1 MLSDKSTVCPF
12 NLLDI
17 AHQKRGAKAAIVNA
31 GKRLPM
37 LSIMDCVKEKLI
49 IPVFIGDEKE
59 IKKTAEELKFD
70 ISEYEIINEPV
81 ENNTAKI
88 AAKLAGDGKVKIIV
102 KGHIHT
108 DILMKEVLLRK
119 YNLIG
124 KKRLSHISWIP
135 FKSIKPMYRKLEQT
149 MYETNQN
156 HFGFDNM
163 QITEQAQYTEYLNGG
178 FYEWHTDN
186 GINFMN
192 GTSPVRKISMSL
204 LLNHESEFDGGDLE
218 LCEEGKVA
226 PLKQGHAIFFAS
238 FLNHRVKP
246 VTRGTRKSLVMWFG
260 GTPFK

>member
-1 MLSDKSTVCPF
+1 MIFKEPRWKSYIVQTITPIFTPEQCQDIINIGRSMPPKMGEIGVGD
-12 NLLDI
+12 NLD
-17 AHQKRGAKAAIVNA
+17 N
-31 GKRLPM
+31 
-37 LSIMDCVKEKLI
+37 KEK
-49 IPVFIGDEKE
+49 
-59 IKKTAEELKFD
+59 IK
-70 ISEYEIINEPV
+70 V
-81 ENNTAKI
+81 E
-88 AAKLAGDGKVKIIV
+88 
-102 KGHIHT
+102 
-108 DILMKEVLLRK
+108 
-119 YNLIG
+119 
-124 KKRLSHISWIP
+124 KRLSHISWIP

-186 GINFMN
+186 GINFIN

-238 FLNHRVKP
+238 FLNHRIKP
-246 VTRGTRKSLVMWFG
+246 VTKGVRKSLVVWFG